1 MLIAEIGLNHLGQS
15 NILSKYIKELTLT
28 NVNAITI
35 QVREPEFYNTKWE
48 GFDLELHKDN
58 YFHIKDRI
66 HSSGKKF
73 GIAIGDIN
81 YINFFESL
89 NVDFYKVIRND
100 ITDFKLIDELIKT
113 GKEVIVSTGLSS
125 NKDISKFI
133 EHIGD
138 NKNFKLNH
146 TQLSYDIEDCNLKA
160 IKSMKSQ
167 YGLEVSFGS
176 HCKDINILYM
186 ALCYEPS
193 DILFYVKHIES
204 VPDSEHAINLSE
216 VNEVVDNLNKFKTA
230 LGSGIKKTSINKM
243 EETPQERAERLKN
256 EDADSWDNCIWG

>member
-89 NVDFYKVIRND
+89 NVDFYKIIYR
-100 ITDFKLIDELIKT
+100 
-113 GKEVIVSTGLSS
+113 
-125 NKDISKFI
+125 
-133 EHIGD
+133 
-138 NKNFKLNH
+138 
-146 TQLSYDIEDCNLKA
+146 
-160 IKSMKSQ
+160 
-167 YGLEVSFGS
+167 
-176 HCKDINILYM
+176 LY
-186 ALCYEPS
+186 
-193 DILFYVKHIES
+193 I
-204 VPDSEHAINLSE
+204 
-216 VNEVVDNLNKFKTA
+216 
-230 LGSGIKKTSINKM
+230 
-243 EETPQERAERLKN
+243 
-256 EDADSWDNCIWG
+256 